1 MEALEL
7 DDNTVALDV
16 DRCIGCG
23 LCITACPTES
33 LAMVRKPESEQ
44 PEVPRNM
51 IEAAMKLG
59 RARGKI

>member
-33 LAMVRKPESEQ
+33 LSMVRKPEAEQ
-44 PEVPRNM
+44 PEVPKNM

-59 RARGKI
+59 QARGKL